1 MVSCYLGRVVVHA
14 CAMQL
19 SFFEIEHTNG
29 TASTWFNE
37 ILMSLGV
44 APGAPWPD
52 QFGIALRNWLAKQS
66 IPRIRTFSL
75 FSGGG
80 GLDIAFHDAGFDIVE
95 MVEIDPRYVET
106 LRENF
111 AERSRVT
118 CVDIR
123 DFVPENGLQIDFV
136 IGGPPCQTFSAAGR
150 RAAGVVGTDD
160 PRGML
165 FQEYIRLL
173 THFRPKGFLF
183 ENVYGITGAQNGNA
197 WKEIQFAFKAAGY
210 TIFFRVLDAADY
222 GVPQHRERL
231 FIVGVQDAEF
241 LFPYPTHGPDS
252 IGQEPYYSAGEAV
265 KGTVTANATQGIGG
279 RYGHLLHD
287 IPPGLNYSFYTKEM
301 GYPSPVFSWRSK
313 FSDFLYKA
321 DPERPVRTIK
331 AQGGQYT
338 GPFSWD
344 NRVFTI
350 SELKRLQ
357 TFPDSYEIVG
367 GRQVSI
373 EQIGNSVPPQI
384 GRMLAISILDQ
395 VLGISLPFKM
405 HYLPKTK
412 ALGFRQRKRALTE
425 VYSLKA
431 QKALGELQH
440 NDRIIQINPSENTL
454 GEPLTRF
461 LGEDFSWKNERTPR
475 SIEFCVSFAVDSTE
489 WQVSVRRDGFDLEIQ
504 PSEGYNIE
512 IYPANHGQWPLKPK
526 IVKLHADQFD
536 QRTFTALWKAFEE
549 NLLAMTGIA
558 DLVQLSGYYQYQSEI
573 KAKLYIAG
581 SNQLDPFWR
590 IIQLITEGVGVGKQL
605 PGSQLAMLWNCDI
618 NKLLDHLITL
628 RSMGF
633 EVRGHK
639 TNSQI
644 KTGDYL
650 IPYIFPTFTPKS
662 VQLRKSLR
670 ERHA

>member
-1 MVSCYLGRVVVHA
+1 
-14 CAMQL
+14 MQIPL
-19 SFFEIEHTNG
+19 FEIEHTNG
-29 TASTWFNE
+29 TTSTWFNE
-37 ILMSLGV
+37 ILTALDV
-44 APGAPWPD
+44 APGTAWPD
-52 QFGIALRNWLAKQS
+52 RFGIALRNWLTKQS
-66 IPRIRTFSL
+66 IPPIRTLSL

-111 AERSRVT
+111 VEQSRVT
-118 CVDIR
+118 CIDIR
-123 DFVPENGLQIDFV
+123 DFIPEKELQIDFI

-183 ENVYGITGAQNGNA
+183 ENVYGIIGAQNGDA
-197 WKEIQFAFKAAGY
+197 WKDIQSAFKAAGY

-231 FIVGVQDAEF
+231 FIVGVQEAEF

-265 KGTVTANATQGIGG
+265 QGVVTAHTTQGVGG

-344 NRVFTI
+344 NRVFTL

-357 TFPDSYEIVG
+357 TFPDSYTIVG

-384 GRMLAISILDQ
+384 GRILAISILDQ

-405 HYLPKTK
+405 HYLPKAK
-412 ALGFRQRKRALTE
+412 VLGFRQRKRALTE
-425 VYSLKA
+425 AYSLKA
-431 QKALGELQH
+431 QKALSELQDH
-440 NDRIIQINPSENTL
+440 NHIIHIHTSEETL
-454 GEPLTRF
+454 GGPLTRS
-461 LGEDFSWKNERTPR
+461 LGEDFSWTNESVPN
-475 SIEFCVSFAVDSTE
+475 SIEFRVDFAVEATE
-489 WQVSVRRDGFDLEIQ
+489 WLISVKRTGFNLQ
-504 PSEGYNIE
+504 SQTAEGYTIE
-512 IYPANHGQWPLKPK
+512 IHPTNHGQWPLKSRT
-526 IVKLHADQFD
+526 VKLCADQFD
-536 QRTFTALWKAFEE
+536 LKTFTALWKAFEE
-549 NLLAMTGIA
+549 KLLEMTGIA
-558 DLVQLSGYYQYQSEI
+558 DLVQLSGYYQYQSQI
-573 KAKLYIAG
+573 KAKLYTTR
-581 SNQLDPFWR
+581 SNQRDLLWQ
-590 IIQLITEGVGVGKQL
+590 IIQLVTEGVGVGKQL
-605 PGSQLAMLWNCDI
+605 SDSQLAVLWNCDVD
-618 NKLLDHLITL
+618 KLLDYLIVL

-633 EVRGHK
+633 EVRSHK
-639 TNSQI
+639 TNPQI
-644 KTGDYL
+644 KAGDYL
-650 IPYIFPTFTPKS
+650 IPYIFPTLTPKS

-670 ERHA
+670 EHHV